1 MIAIS
6 KPPMGKSHPL
16 QSRIYSIT
24 IGTWGISLSI
34 DRGYTLS
41 NISYFCDSISHI
53 YDFSYIF
60 FSLSVVCRCIKKDWK
75 AALENTER
83 FETWTNRKLEGIKT
97 QIKTSILKLW
107 RVNCSK
113 KKEGLF
119 LLWITVLTTVFWT
132 QVEKTR
138 LGCMQSIIPM
148 EPQSI

>member
-41 NISYFCDSISHI
+41 SISYFCALQYLIFMIFQI
-53 YDFSYIF
+53 YLLFTSSYLQRHQEGLKSSF
-60 FSLSVVCRCIKKDWK
+60 R
-75 AALENTER
+75 NTER
-83 FETWTNRKLEGIKT
+83 FETCDGKLEGIKN
-97 QIKTSILKLW
+97 QIKKSILKFW

-113 KKEGLF
+113 RKEGLF